1 MAVILVLFPV
11 FVAVGAAVIAAVLG
25 LVLKERAD
33 ATHEGSELIALND

>member
-1 MAVILVLFPV
+1 VLFPV
-11 FVAVGAAVIAAVLG
+11 FVAVGAAVIAALLG

>member
-11 FVAVGAAVIAAVLG
+11 FVAIGAAVIAALLG

-33 ATHEGSELIALND
+33 SDARGQ

>member
-1 MAVILVLFPV
+1 MAVILLLFPV
-11 FVAVGAAVIAAVLG
+11 FVAVGAAVIAALLG